1 VYGLLQCLK
10 QGVNTCLCEHAA
22 HSDLLVFGRTGVTT
36 RGTVRNYREAL
47 LKAPAKPLAGSAEA
61 EGGARKRVATASTW
75 RPAIVVQVT

>member
-1 VYGLLQCLK
+1 
-10 QGVNTCLCEHAA
+10 
-22 HSDLLVFGRTGVTT
+22 VTT

-47 LKAPAKPLAGSAEA
+47 LKAPVKPLAGSAEV

>member
-1 VYGLLQCLK
+1 MPLIRI
-10 QGVNTCLCEHAA
+10 CLCLH
-22 HSDLLVFGRTGVTT
+22 GTGVTT

-47 LKAPAKPLAGSAEA
+47 LKAPTKPLAGSAEA